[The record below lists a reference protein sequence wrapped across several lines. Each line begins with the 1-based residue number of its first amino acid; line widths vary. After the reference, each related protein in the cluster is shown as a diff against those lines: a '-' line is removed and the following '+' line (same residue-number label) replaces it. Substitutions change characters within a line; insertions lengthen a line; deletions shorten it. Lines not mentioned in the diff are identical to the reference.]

1 MIKRCV
7 FDMGGVII
15 RDFSI
20 GPELL
25 SYLGYPGLKGFQ
37 DLGRDYYALIEK
49 HSVGEISEDEFW
61 RSYENLSGKKITE
74 KGLLGKF
81 FHPVLDEP
89 TIEVIK
95 RIKDRGIRV
104 VCATN
109 VIDSHYNIH
118 MALHQYDIFDKVY
131 PSHLIHLRKPD
142 LRFYRYVAEEEGVD
156 PSQCFFTDD
165 IKGNVDAGKEA
176 GMIAFQYFDAEK
188 LERDL
193 KEAGVL

>member
-1 MIKRCV
+1 M
-7 FDMGGVII
+7 
-15 RDFSI
+15 
-20 GPELL
+20 
-25 SYLGYPGLKGFQ
+25 
-37 DLGRDYYALIEK
+37 
-49 HSVGEISEDEFW
+49 
-61 RSYENLSGKKITE
+61 
-74 KGLLGKF
+74 GKF

-95 RIKDRGIRV
+95 RIKEKGMRV
-104 VCATN
+104 VCGTN
-109 VIDSHYNIH
+109 VLDSHYKIH

-142 LRFYRYVAEEEGVD
+142 FRFYRYIAEREGVN

-165 IKGNVDAGKEA
+165 IKENVDAGKEV
-176 GMIAFQYFDAEK
+176 GMVSFQYFDADK

>member
-1 MIKRCV
+1 MIKLCI

-25 SYLGYPGLKGFQ
+25 PYLGYPGLKGFQ
-37 DLGRDYYALIEK
+37 DLGREYYELIER
-49 HSVGEISEDEFW
+49 HSIGEISEDEFW
-61 RSYENLSGKKITE
+61 RGYENLSGKKITE

-81 FHPVLDEP
+81 FHPVFDEP

-95 RIKDRGIRV
+95 RIKEKGMRV
-104 VCATN
+104 VCGTN
-109 VIDSHYNIH
+109 VLDSHYKIH

-142 LRFYRYVAEEEGVD
+142 LRFYRYIAEREGVN

-165 IKGNVDAGKEA
+165 IKENVDAGKEV
-176 GMIAFQYFDAEK
+176 GMVSFQYFDADK

>member
-1 MIKRCV
+1 MIKLCI

-25 SYLGYPGLKGFQ
+25 PYLGYPGLKGFQ
-37 DLGRDYYALIEK
+37 DLGREYYELIER
-49 HSVGEISEDEFW
+49 HSIGEISEDEFW
-61 RSYENLSGKKITE
+61 RGYENLSGKKITE

-95 RIKDRGIRV
+95 RIKEKGMRV
-104 VCATN
+104 VCGTN
-109 VIDSHYNIH
+109 VLDSHHKIH

-142 LRFYRYVAEEEGVD
+142 LRFYRYIAEREGVN

-165 IKGNVDAGKEA
+165 IKENVDAGKEV
-176 GMIAFQYFDAEK
+176 GMVSFQYFDADK

>member
-1 MIKRCV
+1 MIKLCI

-25 SYLGYPGLKGFQ
+25 PYLGYPGLKGFQ
-37 DLGRDYYALIEK
+37 DLGREYYELIER
-49 HSVGEISEDEFW
+49 HSIGEISEDEFW
-61 RSYENLSGKKITE
+61 RGYENLSGKKITE

-95 RIKDRGIRV
+95 RIKEKGMRV
-104 VCATN
+104 VCGTN
-109 VIDSHYNIH
+109 VLDSHYKIH

-142 LRFYRYVAEEEGVD
+142 LRFYRYIAEREGVN

-165 IKGNVDAGKEA
+165 IKGNVDAGKEV
-176 GMIAFQYFDAEK
+176 GMVSFQYFDADK

>member
-1 MIKRCV
+1 MIKLCI
-7 FDMGGVII
+7 FDMCGVII

-25 SYLGYPGLKGFQ
+25 PYLGYPGLKGFQ
-37 DLGRDYYALIEK
+37 DLGREYYELIER
-49 HSVGEISEDEFW
+49 HSIGEISEDEFW
-61 RSYENLSGKKITE
+61 RGYENLSGKKITE

-81 FHPVLDEP
+81 FHPVFDEP

-95 RIKDRGIRV
+95 RIKEKGMRV
-104 VCATN
+104 VCGTN
-109 VIDSHYNIH
+109 VLDSHYKIH

-142 LRFYRYVAEEEGVD
+142 LRFYRYIAEREGVN

-165 IKGNVDAGKEA
+165 IKENVDAGKEV
-176 GMIAFQYFDAEK
+176 GMVSFQYFDADK

>member
-1 MIKRCV
+1 MIKLCV

-25 SYLGYPGLKGFQ
+25 PYLGYPGLKGFQ
-37 DLGRDYYALIEK
+37 DLGRNYYELIEK
-49 HSVGEISEDEFW
+49 HSIGEISEDEFW
-61 RSYENLSGKKITE
+61 REFEKLSGKTIEE

-81 FHPVLDEP
+81 FHPVLDAK
-89 TIEVIK
+89 TIDVIK
-95 RIKDRGIRV
+95 KIKDRGMRV

-109 VIDSHYNIH
+109 VIDSHYKIH

-131 PSHLIHLRKPD
+131 PSHFIHLRKPD
-142 LRFYRYVAEEEGVD
+142 LRFYRYVAEQEGVN

-165 IKGNVDAGKEA
+165 IKGNVDAGKEV
-176 GMIAFQYFDAEK
+176 GMSSFQYIDAEK

-193 KEAGVL
+193 KEVGVL